1 MKILVIEDERPIL
14 ESVVDFI
21 IERGHVCEQASSLSE
36 ALMKIDL
43 YQYDLIILDVGLPD
57 GNGLKIIPVLKSA
70 HPETGVLILSA
81 KASMDDKI
89 TGLEFGADDYLTKPF
104 HLAELNA
111 RIRAIDRRR
120 NFKGR
125 NQLEIGDFLIVQ
137 NEHKAFV
144 KGLPLD
150 LTRKEY
156 DLMVFFTANLNR
168 VLTKESI
175 AEHLWGDHMD
185 LSDSFD
191 FVYTYIKN
199 IRKKIQEK
207 GGNDPIKTIYGLG
220 YKFSIE

>member
-1 MKILVIEDERPIL
+1 
-14 ESVVDFI
+14 
-21 IERGHVCEQASSLSE
+21 
-36 ALMKIDL
+36 MKIDL
-43 YQYDLIILDVGLPD
+43 YQYDIIVLDVGLPD
-57 GNGLKIIPVLKSA
+57 GSGLKIIPVLKST

-81 KASMDDKI
+81 RASMDDKI
-89 TGLEFGADDYLTKPF
+89 NGLEFGADDYLTKPF

-111 RIRAIDRRR
+111 RIRAIERRR

-137 NEHKAFV
+137 EEHKAFV
-144 KGLPLD
+144 NGLPLD
-150 LTRKEY
+150 LTRKEF
-156 DLMVFFTANLNR
+156 DLVVFFAANLNR

-185 LSDSFD
+185 LSDNFD
-191 FVYTYIKN
+191 FVYNYIKN

-207 GGNDPIKTIYGLG
+207 GGTDPIKTIYGLG